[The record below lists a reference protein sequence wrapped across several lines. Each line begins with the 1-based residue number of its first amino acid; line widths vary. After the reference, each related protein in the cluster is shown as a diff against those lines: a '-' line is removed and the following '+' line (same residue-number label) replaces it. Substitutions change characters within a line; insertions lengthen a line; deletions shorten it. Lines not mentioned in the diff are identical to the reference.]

1 MAGVN
6 KTNTLDVTLPCLQV
20 LITLHKEDLYN
31 SPTVQTVPVIKYQM
45 NTVKHS
51 IIKQLQKEG
60 DVFTYIASIC
70 NNWRQKQYSSVNGV
84 LQFNVFYGV
93 GCSIKG

>member
-6 KTNTLDVTLPCLQV
+6 KTNTLDVTLPCLKV
-20 LITLHKEDLYN
+20 LITLHTEDLYN
-31 SPTVQTVPVIKYQM
+31 SPTVQTVHVIKYQM

-70 NNWRQKQYSSVNGV
+70 NNW
-84 LQFNVFYGV
+84 
-93 GCSIKG
+93 